1 MNTSSPRLNEQ
12 DAAAKPERQHLAEVL
27 QKNVD
32 AFHQIEKTA
41 REHRTLDTKIADAIA
56 GFCGSIVFVW
66 VHIAWFGGWLI
77 VNSTNVVGKGWR
89 FDPPPFP
96 MLTLVVSLE
105 AIFLSTFILISQN
118 RQEAI
123 ADQRNNLDL
132 QINLLAEQENSEMMR
147 LLTAIGET
155 LGIST
160 PKEKLETLSQ
170 QTDLREISEKLDK
183 ANKALGDNKLTE
195 DRQVP

>member
-1 MNTSSPRLNEQ
+1 MKTTS
-12 DAAAKPERQHLAEVL
+12 RQPDKHQNLADVL
-27 QKNVD
+27 QRNVD
-32 AFHQIEKTA
+32 SFHQIEKAA
-41 REHRTLDTKIADAIA
+41 REQRTLDTKIADAIA

-66 VHIAWFGGWLI
+66 VHIAWFGGWLLI
-77 VNSTNVVGKGWR
+77 NSTNLVDRSWR

-147 LLTAIGET
+147 LLTAIGES
-155 LGIST
+155 LGVRCAKDRIESLAQ
-160 PKEKLETLSQ
+160 E
-170 QTDLREISEKLDK
+170 TDLREISEKLDT
-183 ANKALGDNKLTE
+183 ANRELGQDKLVG
-195 DRQVP
+195 DQ